1 MKKLFVIFAAVLLST
16 SSMFAQDTYP
26 PTKFDYDPFLL
37 DTEKIVNLYD
47 NGVGLG
53 YSTMSGYGL
62 TFLRRFFNDYSI
74 MLSGM
79 ITYNEKMRWSDM
91 SKTKIEQDE
100 KNNLY
105 DFGIEIQ
112 RDIIKTNK
120 TKIYAMIGS
129 YLSTEKNKGQYSY
142 NDVKNII
149 SIGAGFGFQWYMAR
163 NFAGYF
169 HFGYK
174 FENTDAE
181 QNNQPS
187 IERKTT
193 VGIGFGAMFLY

>member
-1 MKKLFVIFAAVLLST
+1 MKNLFLILAAVLLSAL
-16 SSMFAQDTYP
+16 SMFAQV
-26 PTKFDYDPFLL
+26 TKPQVINDFDSFEA

-47 NGVGLG
+47 NGIGLG

-79 ITYNEKMRWSDM
+79 ISYNEKMRWSDM

-105 DFGIEIQ
+105 DIGIEIQ

-174 FENTDAE
+174 FENTNKE

-187 IERKTT
+187 VERKTT
-193 VGIGFGAMFLY
+193 VGIGFGVMFLY